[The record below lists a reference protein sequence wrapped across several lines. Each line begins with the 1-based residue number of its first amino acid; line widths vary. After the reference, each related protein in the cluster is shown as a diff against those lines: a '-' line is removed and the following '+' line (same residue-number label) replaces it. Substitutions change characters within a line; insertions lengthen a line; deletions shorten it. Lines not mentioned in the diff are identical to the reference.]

1 MNAGNPVVRQ
11 VLAKNG
17 YSVLETKSMD
27 KKVIDA
33 STPEARVQDAVSN
46 MIGNFA
52 NAAFVLVGKV
62 MKVSTLNSDS
72 YVYGDDQKLINKG
85 YTSTV
90 KFDVID

>member
-1 MNAGNPVVRQ
+1 VNAGNPVVRQ

-46 MIGNFA
+46 MSGNFA